1 MALDNNTIA
10 NNFKRI
16 YENKDALKNE
26 QNLYS
31 PFWAMFDQSSD
42 KLSPAGTYT
51 AQIFAG
57 DETGGAMYA
66 TGTFDQSIYPDIQNP
81 TIKPRYMNYPFQVFK
96 NTLELSE
103 NDDAAFGNAMDTA
116 IRDRR
121 ARALAD
127 MDRQAMGIGTGQITL
142 ANGGATS
149 VSLVVDD
156 AKPFR
161 RWMYIDA
168 WTALSG
174 TKQVDGIQITNVN
187 LSTRTLTLASSQTWS
202 DNAIICK
209 QGKLDGVTGIDN
221 AKEMVGWMGIA
232 DTTAYSSTFEG
243 IPVSTVPEW
252 QAQVYDAGG
261 ATISQDTL
269 QRIVDRVSIL
279 SGESPNKLVSTRGQA
294 RNFKNTELNKTRYEG
309 GEVKAGAVKMYW
321 DKYEW
326 MTIDRFPEG
335 EIGLVSTK
343 FIEKYQTQ
351 DLHLTKTPGTGS
363 FFQVQGQ
370 DAFGSY
376 FTFIGNLGI
385 KRKRNAQG
393 RVTNLAEPSF

>member
-1 MALDNNTIA
+1 MTIDNNTIA

-26 QNLYS
+26 QNLNS
-31 PFWAMFDQSSD
+31 PFWSMFEQSTD
-42 KLSPAGTYT
+42 KLSPSGTYT

-57 DETGGAMYA
+57 DETGGAMYS
-66 TGTFDQSIYPDIQNP
+66 TGTFDTSENPDIQNP
-81 TIKPRYMNYPFQVFK
+81 VVKPRYMNYPFQIFK

-161 RWMYIDA
+161 RKMYIDA

-174 TKQVDGIQITNVN
+174 TKQINNIQITAVDYA
-187 LSTRTLTLASSQTWS
+187 TKTLTLASAQTWS

-209 QGKLDGVTGIDN
+209 AGKCDGVTGIDD
-221 AKEMVGWMGIA
+221 AKEMCGWMGIA
-232 DTTAYSSTFEG
+232 DTNSYSTTFEG
-243 IPVSTVPEW
+243 LPVATVPEW

-269 QRIVDRVSIL
+269 QKITDRVSIVA
-279 SGESPNKLVSTRGQA
+279 GESPDKLVSTRGQA
-294 RNFKNTELNKTRYEG
+294 RNFKNTEVNKTRYEG

-326 MTIDRFPEG
+326 MTIDRFSEG
-335 EIGLVSTK
+335 EIGLVSSK
-343 FIEKYQTQ
+343 FIQKYQTQ

-363 FFQVQGQ
+363 FFQVQNQ

-393 RVTNLAEPSF
+393 RVTNLAEPAF

>member
-1 MALDNNTIA
+1 MSLDNNTIA

-31 PFWAMFDQSSD
+31 PFWSMFEQSSD

-57 DETGGAMYA
+57 DETGGAMYS
-66 TGTFDQSIYPDIQNP
+66 TGTFDTSTNPDIQNP
-81 TIKPRYMNYPFQVFK
+81 VIKPRYMNYPFQVFK
-96 NTLELSE
+96 NTLELSQ
-103 NDDAAFGNAMDTA
+103 NDDAAFGNAMDVA

-142 ANGGATS
+142 ANGAATS
-149 VSLVVDD
+149 TALVVDD
-156 AKPFR
+156 VKPFR
-161 RWMYIDA
+161 RLMYIDA
-168 WTALSG
+168 WTALGG
-174 TKQVDGIQITNVN
+174 TQEINNIQITDVN
-187 LSTRTLTLASSQTWS
+187 YSTSTITLASSQTWS

-209 QGKLDGVTGIDN
+209 AGKLTGVTSIDT
-221 AKEMVGWMGIA
+221 AKEMVGWQGIA
-232 DTTAYSSTFEG
+232 DTTSYSSTFEG
-243 IPVSTVPEW
+243 ISTTTVPEW

-269 QRIVDRVSIL
+269 QRIADRVAIV
-279 SGESPNKLVSTRGQA
+279 SGETPDKLVSTRGQA
-294 RNFKNTELNKTRYEG
+294 RNFKNTELQKTRYEA
-309 GEVKAGAVKMYW
+309 GEIKAGAIKMYW

-326 MTIDRFPEG
+326 NVIDRFPSG
-335 EIGLVSTK
+335 QIGLVSSK

-393 RVTNLAEPSF
+393 KVMNLAEPAF